1 MHAHHAV
8 LTHQPLHRATGHW
21 EAFPVQLQPHLAR
34 PVRAVVVVFVDPTD
48 LLQQLRIPDDMG
60 SVRDRSG
67 GVFVVG
73 GRGDPHTQVLGQH
86 RADRLDSPPQTT
98 RLPVVRVRT
107 DELRDQ
113 WEGRSSSAA
122 KKGLI
127 CG

>member
-1 MHAHHAV
+1 
-8 LTHQPLHRATGHW
+8 
-21 EAFPVQLQPHLAR
+21 
-34 PVRAVVVVFVDPTD
+34 
-48 LLQQLRIPDDMG
+48 MG
-60 SVRDRSG
+60 SARDRSG

>member
-1 MHAHHAV
+1 
-8 LTHQPLHRATGHW
+8 
-21 EAFPVQLQPHLAR
+21 
-34 PVRAVVVVFVDPTD
+34 
-48 LLQQLRIPDDMG
+48 MG

-98 RLPVVRVRT
+98 GLPVVRVRT

-113 WEGRSSSAA
+113 WEGRSV
-122 KKGLI
+122 KVGLRR
-127 CG
+127 GTESNDPARFPRPLPEPGVHLSMHRALHKPR